1 MSLSRSFMSVPEL
14 IVFDTSLAQCT
25 AAYVSDGV
33 CLSGKSLPDLRR
45 HSRHLLALLHETAA
59 AAGRR
64 LADADLLATTVGPG
78 SFTGIRVGLAT
89 ALGLAGATGRRALP
103 LGTLDALAHSALLAA
118 APAPGTSILSLIDAR
133 NRRAYLGL
141 HRVGEEGDLERI
153 AGPLVD
159 GYRVLLAVLGGL
171 DLAGQSLILC
181 GDGAAAAL
189 GDSEHGAGF
198 AALAREQTLLE
209 LGAPSPEGLAALAWQ
224 RCQETPSGIPAC
236 ELRPLYLSPGGAVKA
251 RLASSAAPNTAF

>member
-1 MSLSRSFMSVPEL
+1 MSVPEL

-33 CLSGKSLPDLRR
+33 CLSGESLPDLRR
-45 HSRHLLALLHETAA
+45 HSRHLLALLHRTAT

-64 LADADLLATTVGPG
+64 LSDAALLATTVGPG

-89 ALGLAGATGRRALP
+89 ALGLAAATGRRALP
-103 LGTLDALAHSALLAA
+103 LGTLDALAHSARLTAA
-118 APAPGTSILSLIDAR
+118 APPGTAILSLIEAR

-141 HRVGEEGDLERI
+141 HRVAEDGRLELL
-153 AGPLVD
+153 AGPVVD
-159 GYRVLLAVLGGL
+159 DYRVLLGVLHEH
-171 DLAGQSLILC
+171 DLCEAHLLVC

-189 GDSEHGAGF
+189 QDAECGAGF
-198 AALAREQTLLE
+198 AKIAKEQTLVE
-209 LGAPSPEGLAALAWQ
+209 LAAPSPEGLAALAWQ
-224 RCQETPSGIPAC
+224 QYLAFPSGVPAR

-251 RLASSAAPNTAF
+251 RQASSAAPNTAS